1 MFAWSLELAWLIV
14 LLPFAAFALIGLFLH
29 RWPRLSASVSILAI
43 GLSFALSVLVAA
55 HVFLGG
61 MQETFE
67 ISMRWLAMP
76 GLNVDMGLLID
87 GLTAVMLIVVTW

>member
-43 GLSFALSVLVAA
+43 GLSFAQHSINAN
-55 HVFLGG
+55 
-61 MQETFE
+61 
-67 ISMRWLAMP
+67 SK
-76 GLNVDMGLLID
+76 
-87 GLTAVMLIVVTW
+87 

>member
-55 HVFLGG
+55 NVTRQFLL
-61 MQETFE
+61 MQNKYFASSTN
-67 ISMRWLAMP
+67 P
-76 GLNVDMGLLID
+76 GKLS
-87 GLTAVMLIVVTW
+87 